1 MIKKFTSILLRL
13 PKSKKFKGVKKLKPQ
28 KPYKVFDEPRAKV
41 QAQQNIRDQLGGDD
55 FGNWGPQSLSEL
67 RGESIA
73 FKLGNRRFF
82 KSIMPEVKKG
92 KTVIASKIKKFDTKS
107 RAGLKAYK
115 TKGKNPKIKSPRQLI
130 IKKNE
135 SALKRYDKV
144 DKDVSAFQTKV
155 TERFSGKT
163 KVMPFV
169 TRTKSTKIK
178 RDPREQQ
185 MFRQTQSDW
194 GKDPDAF
201 PDTSDMMLGI
211 NRTFKTNRG
220 LGTKGKGPFASMK
233 YKRYDW
239 KKKK

>member
-1 MIKKFTSILLRL
+1 
-13 PKSKKFKGVKKLKPQ
+13 
-28 KPYKVFDEPRAKV
+28 
-41 QAQQNIRDQLGGDD
+41 
-55 FGNWGPQSLSEL
+55 
-67 RGESIA
+67 
-73 FKLGNRRFF
+73 
-82 KSIMPEVKKG
+82 MPEVKKG

-115 TKGKNPKIKSPRQLI
+115 TKGKNPKIKSPRSLI
-130 IKKNE
+130 ITKNK

-155 TERFSGKT
+155 TERFTGKS
-163 KVMPFV
+163 KVTPFV